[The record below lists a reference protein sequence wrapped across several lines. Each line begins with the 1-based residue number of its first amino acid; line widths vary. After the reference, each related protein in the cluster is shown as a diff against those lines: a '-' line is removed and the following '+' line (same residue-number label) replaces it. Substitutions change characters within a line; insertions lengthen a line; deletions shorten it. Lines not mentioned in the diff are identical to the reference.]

1 MSTMASQITSIT
13 IVYSTVYSGADQ
25 TKKHQSLASLA
36 FVWGIHRWPM
46 NSPRKRPVMRK
57 MFPFDDVIM
66 RTHLGHYSPC
76 GTLYWRCL
84 QTDNIA
90 ASSDPPR
97 PPHTDLE
104 QTERY
109 TLRPI
114 NLFKR
119 IFFNEN
125 ILISIKISLKF
136 VLLAEVTSAT
146 RFCCPM
152 ITSSHGNSSR
162 VTDPLIR
169 KSQVSGEFPSQRANI
184 AEFYIVFDISLNK
197 QLNKQLPVI
206 WNAIMLICCHCNT
219 MFHCSYIIIHVE
231 VTLSHVVGTCDRVN
245 RWFRCRSK
253 NSSKLRVTGLCE
265 GNPPVDSH
273 HKGPVTRKMLPI
285 DDVIMGWEWNLP
297 ATKHAKRESFA

>member
-1 MSTMASQITSIT
+1 MCGEFTGDRWIPHAKGQQCGKCFHLMTSSCVLTLAITLHAGRCIDGVSKQT
-13 IVYSTVYSGADQ
+13 ISRHLLTHHARRTRTWSRRKD
-25 TKKHQSLASLA
+25 T
-36 FVWGIHRWPM
+36 RWDPL
-46 NSPRKRPVMRK
+46 
-57 MFPFDDVIM
+57 
-66 RTHLGHYSPC
+66 T
-76 GTLYWRCL
+76 
-84 QTDNIA
+84 
-90 ASSDPPR
+90 SS
-97 PPHTDLE
+97 
-104 QTERY
+104 
-109 TLRPI
+109 
-114 NLFKR
+114 NVSSSMK
-119 IFFNEN
+119 IF
-125 ILISIKISLKF
+125 LISIKISLKF